1 MGSHAER
8 IAMAA
13 RLVAKPLLNV
23 DETYDLDTLSKK
35 GSGDPFL
42 LFGFYVRKMNG
53 GRIQV

>member
-8 IAMAA
+8 IAMAT

-23 DETYDLDTLSKK
+23 EETYDLDTLSKK

-53 GRIQV
+53 GRI

>member
-8 IAMAA
+8 VAMAT
-13 RLVAKPLLNV
+13 RLVAKPLLNF
-23 DETYDLDTLSKK
+23 DETYDLDTLRKK
-35 GSGDPFL
+35 GSGDPFF